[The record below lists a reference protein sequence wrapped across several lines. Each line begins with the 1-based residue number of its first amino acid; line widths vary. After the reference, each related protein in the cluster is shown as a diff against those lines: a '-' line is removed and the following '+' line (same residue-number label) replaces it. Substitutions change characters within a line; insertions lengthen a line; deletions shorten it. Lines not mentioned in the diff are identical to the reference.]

1 MPYFKP
7 FEIFQ
12 QETTNGVMGALLI
25 SDVLFQEKSAVSF
38 CVPIYI
44 MYLMW
49 VCCINLIRIYIIF
62 QKNPKNK
69 QKFGVK
75 NPLEIFKFNS
85 VHGGVWRCAY
95 QVDSIGET
103 SVIIHFLGGPK
114 LFLYVVATIFAAI
127 AFGILKVT
135 GRI

>member
-1 MPYFKP
+1 MSC
-7 FEIFQ
+7 
-12 QETTNGVMGALLI
+12 L
-25 SDVLFQEKSAVSF
+25 
-38 CVPIYI
+38 
-44 MYLMW
+44 
-49 VCCINLIRIYIIF
+49 

-69 QKFGVK
+69 EKSGIK
-75 NPLEIFKFNS
+75 NPLQLFQLNS

-114 LFLYVVATIFAAI
+114 RFLYVVFLIVAAI
-127 AFGILKVT
+127 AFGALKFT

>member
-1 MPYFKP
+1 MAF
-7 FEIFQ
+7 
-12 QETTNGVMGALLI
+12 LLLNI
-25 SDVLFQEKSAVSF
+25 S
-38 CVPIYI
+38 
-44 MYLMW
+44 
-49 VCCINLIRIYIIF
+49 

-69 QKFGVK
+69 DKYGIK
-75 NPLEIFKFNS
+75 NPLQLFTLDS

-114 LFLYVVATIFAAI
+114 RFLYVVFLIFVAI
-127 AFGILKVT
+127 AFGALKAL